1 MVLTLIRTN
10 FSPAETTGILLVSGK
25 PFCGTLEPPVVP
37 NAQHTKGAIPLGW
50 YKVTVVQSRK
60 FGRVLPLLH
69 YVPGFEGIRIHAGNN
84 RNHTSGCILVGKLS
98 GNTLLHSQSME
109 RALVEALSHHPDE
122 THYIDIT
129 DPERYYVEHNPTK
142 VV

>member
-69 YVPGFEGIRIHAGNN
+69 
-84 RNHTSGCILVGKLS
+84 
-98 GNTLLHSQSME
+98 SQSME